1 MSKQASDLNPF
12 ADLTNMLEQFK
23 VPGLDMAPIVE
34 ARRKDMEALVEVNKS
49 TFESMQALARKQ
61 TEILTQTM
69 QALQESAKG
78 MVGSSAAKP
87 DLAKQAE
94 LARDAYEKA
103 LADMRD
109 LGEMARKSQTDAM
122 AAITQRAAQSLQE
135 MKKLTQPK

>member
-23 VPGLDMAPIVE
+23 IPGLDMALIVE
-34 ARRKDMEALVEVNKS
+34 ARRKDMEALVEANQS

-78 MVGSSAAKP
+78 MVGSGAAKP

-94 LARDAYEKA
+94 LARNAYEKA
-103 LADMRD
+103 LADMKD

-122 AAITQRAAQSLQE
+122 AAITQRAARSLQE

>member
-23 VPGLDMAPIVE
+23 IPGLDMAPIVE
-34 ARRKDMEALVEVNKS
+34 ARRKDMEALVEANKS
-49 TFESMQALARKQ
+49 TFESMQAMARKQ

-78 MVGSSAAKP
+78 MVGSGAAKP

-94 LARDAYEKA
+94 LARNAYEKA
-103 LADMRD
+103 LADMKD

-122 AAITQRAAQSLQE
+122 AAITQRAARSLQE